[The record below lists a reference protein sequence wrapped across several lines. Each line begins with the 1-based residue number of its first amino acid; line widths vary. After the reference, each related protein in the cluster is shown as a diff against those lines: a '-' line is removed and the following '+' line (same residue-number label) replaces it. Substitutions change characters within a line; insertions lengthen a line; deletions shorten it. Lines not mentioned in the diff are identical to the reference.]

1 MDNIFEK
8 LKDDLGIPLSRI
20 GKLSKE
26 EREKILI
33 QLRDEVDLIDKEIV
47 KLLSKR
53 TLHSI
58 LIGRIKRSL
67 GLPTYSPER
76 EKDVSEKISS
86 YVEEPLKKEAIL
98 RIYERILDE
107 SRAIQKEEK
116 DKGNINLWESSI
128 GVPFSEGMDSQRDI
142 PSGKVDDKTS
152 QIYKHENKNKF
163 MGINSFW
170 KNLLSKKEFLIVL
183 FFFFFVFGFLGYIFF
198 SPNYYNVKSPVVVE
212 VRKGASLNQVV
223 DSLYQKKIIPN
234 KFNFKLA
241 ALFYGAE
248 KRIKP
253 ARYKIPNGL
262 SYIGLLDLLVSGK
275 GDQLKSINLYG
286 GITTKGIAN
295 KLQNEGIIKSDS
307 FINFINETKIWESTV
322 GVSAFGGHVPS
333 GKTNSL
339 EGYLLPTNY
348 DFYENSSPQEI
359 IDSMIN
365 RMKIFFVDE
374 LINQTKQSGLTI
386 HQVLS
391 LASIVNGETK
401 NADEMPIIAGV
412 YLNRL
417 KRGMKLQAD
426 PTIQY
431 LQQNGWKRLSYND
444 LKIDSPYNT
453 YKYFGLPPGPINNPG
468 KEAILSVLYP
478 QKHNYLF
485 FVADGKGKHKFA
497 ETFTQHKIYA
507 REYYKWLNSQ
517 NKN

>member
-1 MDNIFEK
+1 MDNINEK
-8 LKDDLGIPLSRI
+8 LKDDLS
-20 GKLSKE
+20 KLSKE
-26 EREKILI
+26 ERERILI

-116 DKGNINLWESSI
+116 DKGNINL
-128 GVPFSEGMDSQRDI
+128 
-142 PSGKVDDKTS
+142 KVNDKTV
-152 QIYKHENKNKF
+152 QIFKSDNKIKF
-163 MGINSFW
+163 
-170 KNLLSKKEFLIVL
+170 KNLLNKKEFLIII

-198 SPNYYNVKSPVVVE
+198 SPNYYNGKTPIVVE

-234 KFNFKLA
+234 KFNLKLA
-241 ALFYGAE
+241 AFFYGAE

-295 KLQNEGIIKSDS
+295 KLQYEGIIKSDS
-307 FINFINETKIWESTV
+307 FINFINETKIQDSFLLK
-322 GVSAFGGHVPS
+322 A
-333 GKTNSL
+333 NSL
-339 EGYLLPTNY
+339 EGYLFPTTY
-348 DFYENSSPQEI
+348 DFYENSSPEEI

-365 RMKIFFVDE
+365 SIKIFFDDE
-374 LINQTKQSGLTI
+374 LINQTKQSGLTV
-386 HQVLS
+386 HQVLT

-401 NADEMPIIAGV
+401 NVEEMPTIAGV

-468 KEAILSVLYP
+468 KDAILAVLYP
-478 QKHNYLF
+478 KKHNYLF
-485 FVADGKGKHKFA
+485 FVADGTGKHKFA
-497 ETFTQHKIYA
+497 ETFSEHKIYA

>member
-1 MDNIFEK
+1 MENINKK
-8 LKDDLGIPLSRI
+8 LLGEDLS
-20 GKLSKE
+20 KLSKK

-116 DKGNINLWESSI
+116 DKGNINLN
-128 GVPFSEGMDSQRDI
+128 VNN
-142 PSGKVDDKTS
+142 KTAQVFKS
-152 QIYKHENKNKF
+152 DNKIKF
-163 MGINSFW
+163 
-170 KNLLSKKEFLIVL
+170 KNLLSRKEFLIIL
-183 FFFFFVFGFLGYIFF
+183 FFFFFVLGFLGYIFF
-198 SPNYYNVKSPVVVE
+198 SPNYYSGKSPIVVE

-241 ALFYGAE
+241 SFFYGAE

-262 SYIGLLDLLVSGK
+262 SYIGILDLLVSGK

-295 KLQNEGIIKSDS
+295 KLQYEGIIKSDS
-307 FINFINETKIWESTV
+307 FINFINKTKIQDSFLLK
-322 GVSAFGGHVPS
+322 A
-333 GKTNSL
+333 NSL

-348 DFYENSSPQEI
+348 DFYENSSPEEI

-365 RMKIFFVDE
+365 RMKIFFDDE
-374 LINQTKQSGLTI
+374 IINQAKQSGLTV
-386 HQVLS
+386 HQVLT

-401 NADEMPIIAGV
+401 NVDEMPIIAGV

-468 KEAILSVLYP
+468 EEAILAVLYP